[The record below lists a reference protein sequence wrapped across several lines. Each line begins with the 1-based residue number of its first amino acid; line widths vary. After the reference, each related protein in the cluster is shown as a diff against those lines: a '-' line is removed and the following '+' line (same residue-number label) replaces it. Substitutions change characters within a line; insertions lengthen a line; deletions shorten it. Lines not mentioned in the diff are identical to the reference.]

1 MMRISKKI
9 SKCSADCAQVIS
21 SKIRAASIPILS
33 TKTAMISYTFVIT
46 VTMYSCAE
54 GVLVKFSPERE
65 DGKDVM
71 IPSSELDALKSH
83 IDAVRG
89 FTDEQEREYYAYVL
103 DPAEPLEVEPYRC
116 EPSKDDTVYT
126 KYIIKT
132 ESGNPWLYFGGEY
145 EGEKGYSS
153 QNRCLIPAL
162 NVDTAAAQAFNEK
175 LKNRK
180 VDVVSEPYK
189 MFTLET
195 KMSAMI
201 GHQIFVASAMYD
213 FSVTDGVAAI
223 MLDFNSALFRGA
235 MDPNGERHDYEGY
248 YFDIENDCELTFEQ
262 YLERMGTDKAEL
274 RQILIDWHVKDV
286 DWSYSGLSDS
296 DAQTA
301 DIIGC
306 TICSEGT
313 VRIYIHTITAR
324 EDVSAVRL

>member
-1 MMRISKKI
+1 M
-9 SKCSADCAQVIS
+9 
-21 SKIRAASIPILS
+21 
-33 TKTAMISYTFVIT
+33 
-46 VTMYSCAE
+46 
-54 GVLVKFSPERE
+54 KFSPERE

-162 NVDTAAAQAFNEK
+162 NVDAAAAQAFNEK